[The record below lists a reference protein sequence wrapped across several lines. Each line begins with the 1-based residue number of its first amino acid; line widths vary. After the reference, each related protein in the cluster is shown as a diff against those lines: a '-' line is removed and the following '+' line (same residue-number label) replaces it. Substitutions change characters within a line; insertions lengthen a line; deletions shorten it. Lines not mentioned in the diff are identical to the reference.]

1 MKRQYTKPSCQFVEI
16 KLSGSILEGSDTEI
30 PTQPGV
36 IEDPNDV
43 MSKSY
48 QGGANSLLWEED

>member
-16 KLSGSILEGSDTEI
+16 KLSGSILADSNKEL

-36 IEDPNDV
+36 IENPDDV

>member
-16 KLSGSILEGSDTEI
+16 KLSGSILADSITV
-30 PTQPGV
+30 PGKDDV
-36 IEDPNDV
+36 IENPDDV
-43 MSKSY
+43 LTKSY